1 MLTLEEV
8 RKQIDAIDPQIRELV
23 MKRFD
28 CGFHVA
34 ETKFADHRT
43 TVFRADREA
52 AILARLGKDV
62 PEDRRAQYLAVV
74 KKIMEANRMYQ
85 YGLLYNWYGE
95 KEVFAPLAK
104 DLTIAPG
111 GTLVKIRGTLG
122 DRHNALTLILSM
134 IGDYGD
140 NLEDLQI
147 HKKDTEHQTVTF
159 DVAIA
164 GDLSQEHMK
173 KLMFQLSRESEDFQ
187 ILENK

>member
-34 ETKFADHRT
+34 ETKFADHST

-52 AILARLGKDV
+52 AILAKLGKEV

-111 GTLVKIRGTLG
+111 GTLVKIRFTQG
-122 DRHNALTLILSM
+122 DRPNALTLILSM
-134 IGDYGD
+134 IGDYGY

-147 HKKDTEHQTVTF
+147 HKKDKEHQTVTF
-159 DVAIA
+159 DVTIA